1 MSVKLDVSLGE
12 ALDKLTILEIKKNK
26 IHDHR
31 QKDIMTEFN
40 YLSQEL
46 HKYTQRHKYLYS
58 ILYKTNARIW
68 DCMDIIRESNKP
80 VSEVYEYVDET
91 IVLND
96 SRYLV
101 KKKINEVCNSF
112 LKEQK
117 GYNIRILNV
126 ILNCDMDTIIILNGA
141 IRYYS
146 FFYDEVILSSASEN
160 IQRLKRMFNDDRFI
174 IVNDTGISDTDQP
187 MNGDCVTV
195 NQNDITVKVS
205 QSFLIKNNNSEN
217 DTNNKYSNEIKNIYR
232 KLGLNVNIFDEYN
245 YDDSSHHE

>member
-31 QKDIMTEFN
+31 RNDIMTEFN
-40 YLSQEL
+40 YLSKEL
-46 HKYTQRHKYLYS
+46 EIYTQRHKYLYS

-117 GYNIRILNV
+117 GYNLRVLTIV
-126 ILNCDMDTIIILNGA
+126 LNCDVDTIIILNGA

-146 FFYDEVILSSASEN
+146 FFYDEVILIVKNEN
-160 IQRLKRMFNDDRFI
+160 IRHLQQMFNDDKFIKVKENNDVGNTDANADPTGDSI
-174 IVNDTGISDTDQP
+174 IVNDTDIST
-187 MNGDCVTV
+187 
-195 NQNDITVKVS
+195 KVS
-205 QSFLIKNNNSEN
+205 YSFLSKNTSSF
-217 DTNNKYSNEIKNIYR
+217 NNKYSDEINNIYR
-232 KLGLNVNIFDEYN
+232 KLGLNVNIYDEYK
-245 YDDSSHHE
+245 YHDSSDHE

>member
-1 MSVKLDVSLGE
+1 MSIKIHVSLGE

-26 IHDHR
+26 IHDNR
-31 QKDIMTEFN
+31 QNDIITEFN
-40 YLSQEL
+40 YLSKEL
-46 HKYTQRHKYLYS
+46 KIYTQRHKYLYS

-80 VSEVYEYVDET
+80 VSDIYEYVDET

-96 SRYLV
+96 SRYLI

-117 GYNIRILNV
+117 GYNIRVLTI

-146 FFYDEVILSSASEN
+146 FFYDEVILLSISEN
-160 IQRLKRMFNDDRFI
+160 IQRLKQMFNDDKFI
-174 IVNDTGISDTDQP
+174 IINNIDINEREKS

-195 NQNDITVKVS
+195 NQNNITVKVS
-205 QSFLIKNNNSEN
+205 QSFLIKNTNSEN
-217 DTNNKYSNEIKNIYR
+217 DTNNKYSNKINNIYQ
-232 KLGLNVNIFDEYN
+232 KLGLNVSIFDEYK
-245 YDDSSHHE
+245 YDDSSQHE